1 MSSRKRRG
9 SSSSAQR
16 TTSSYKQ
23 VGWNEEKVLS
33 CDCTRLEPPR
43 GLHPV
48 HKRQKTEKSSTGEAE
63 KSSKAEVEKSS
74 MCDAHSE
81 RQRVS
86 DGDIYKQMV
95 VDQDVVDTRRHPGGA
110 GKSSKSDAEAS
121 SSTSYELKAHIVMK
135 PTAAASGSAT
145 HAAVSLKKHVL
156 SMTMLSC
163 VRNLFSGKLSC
174 VIIVPNVLF
183 TFHEGYPV

>member
-1 MSSRKRRG
+1 MHKRNYCG
-9 SSSSAQR
+9 VTGPSGLAG
-16 TTSSYKQ
+16 TS
-23 VGWNEEKVLS
+23 E
-33 CDCTRLEPPR
+33 

-95 VDQDVVDTRRHPGGA
+95 VDQDVVDTRRHPGGV
-110 GKSSKSDAEAS
+110 GKSSKSDAEARF
-121 SSTSYELKAHIVMK
+121 STSFELKAHIVME

-163 VRNLFSGKLSC
+163 VWNLVSWKVILRDKCSKRFVHFS
-174 VIIVPNVLF
+174 
-183 TFHEGYPV
+183 